1 MVSLMRKMAIS
12 TVLAFVLGMNIQV
25 AAAATEDDPLES
37 VNQKIHRFNEFM
49 DRHFLLPVARGYTRY
64 IPAPARQG
72 VRNFFY
78 NIGDVSVLANNLLQ
92 VKLEAAASDAGRI
105 MLNTTIGVFG
115 IFDVATPI
123 GFNRNDEDFGQ
134 TLGYWGIGPGPYMVL
149 PLFGPS
155 TLRDSLGLMIDTATN
170 PINHQDNMRV
180 RNSAFALEQLDRR
193 VAAMSV
199 EALITGDP
207 YIFTREA
214 YLQQRQYLV
223 NDGEVDQSWDDDWDN
238 WD

>member
-1 MVSLMRKMAIS
+1 MRNVAIS
-12 TVLAFVLGMNIQV
+12 ALLASVLAMNSQLAQ
-25 AAAATEDDPLES
+25 AAAEDDPLES
-37 VNQKIHRFNEFM
+37 VNQKVHRFNEFM

-78 NIGDVSVLANNLLQ
+78 NIGDISVLANNLLQ

-105 MLNTTIGVFG
+105 MVNTTIGVFG

-134 TLGYWGIGPGPYMVL
+134 TLGYWGIGPGPYLVL

-155 TLRDSLGLMIDTATN
+155 TLRDSIGLVVDTATN
-170 PINHQDNMRV
+170 PINHQDNVRV

-223 NDGEVDQSWDDDWDN
+223 NDGEVDESWDDDWDD

>member
-1 MVSLMRKMAIS
+1 MRNVAIS
-12 TVLAFVLGMNIQV
+12 ALLASVLVMNSQLAQ
-25 AAAATEDDPLES
+25 AAAEDDPLES
-37 VNQKIHRFNEFM
+37 VNQKIHGFNEFM
-49 DRHFLLPVARGYTRY
+49 DRYFLLPVARGYTRY

-78 NIGDVSVLANNLLQ
+78 NIGDVSVLANDLLQ

-115 IFDVATPI
+115 IFDVATAI

-134 TLGYWGIGPGPYMVL
+134 TLGYWGIGPGPYLVL

-155 TLRDSLGLMIDTATN
+155 TLRDSLGLIVDTATN
-170 PINHQDNMRV
+170 PLNHQDNIRV

-199 EALITGDP
+199 ESLITGDP

-223 NDGEVDQSWDDDWDN
+223 NDGEVEESWDDDWDG

>member
-1 MVSLMRKMAIS
+1 MKKVAIS
-12 TVLAFVLGMNIQV
+12 ALLTSVLVTTSQFAV
-25 AAAATEDDPLES
+25 AAAENDPLES
-37 VNQKIHRFNEFM
+37 LNQKTHRFNEFM
-49 DRHFLLPVARGYTRY
+49 DQHFLLPVARGYTRY

-105 MLNTTIGVFG
+105 MINTTVGVFG
-115 IFDVATPI
+115 IFDIATPI

-134 TLGYWGIGPGPYMVL
+134 TLGYWGIGPGPYLVL

-155 TLRDSLGLMIDTATN
+155 TLRDSFGLLVDTATN
-170 PINHQDNMRV
+170 PINHQDNIRV
-180 RNSAFALEQLDRR
+180 RNSSFALEQLDRR

-223 NDGEVDQSWDDDWDN
+223 NDGEVDESWDDDWDD